1 MLHLPTYLPQSFLNF
16 TLSTNLYHFYFFMIQ
31 ETEKYFPRWKK
42 GNIGQGG
49 NSENKE
55 IREGM

>member
-1 MLHLPTYLPQSFLNF
+1 
-16 TLSTNLYHFYFFMIQ
+16 MIQ